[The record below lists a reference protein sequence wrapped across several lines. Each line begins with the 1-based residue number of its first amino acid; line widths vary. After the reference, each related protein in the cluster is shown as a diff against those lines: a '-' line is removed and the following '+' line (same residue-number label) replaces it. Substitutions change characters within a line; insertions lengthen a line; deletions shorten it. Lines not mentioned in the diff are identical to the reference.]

1 MENRTIIKETVVIF
15 VKANNFGLVQTMGG
29 AFIRGSAFIR
39 DNTVCAESGG
49 NEKIK
54 WWRW

>member
-1 MENRTIIKETVVIF
+1 MAIF

-39 DNTVCAESGG
+39 DNKVPL
-49 NEKIK
+49 KISK
-54 WWRW
+54 SFSLVHLR

>member
-1 MENRTIIKETVVIF
+1 MVIF

-39 DNTVCAESGG
+39 DNTVLL
-49 NEKIK
+49 NDTILDLRVHHEKNT
-54 WWRW
+54 